1 VASARF
7 LQISDLHLGAPF
19 GWLAPERRAERRREQ
34 QRALE
39 DAVAEA
45 IHRRVEGILIA
56 GDLFDREGVDAQ
68 TLAFA
73 VHVFEAPGCPPVLI
87 APGNHDP
94 WSLTSPYWN
103 ARLLGARGWSW
114 PEHVHVFTSAR
125 WSARRL
131 AGSPVE
137 VWGRSFT
144 TGIPS
149 AERPLDPAM
158 LGDASRENGSALR
171 VAVFHGSREGFL
183 PPGQVTAGPFS
194 DEEARRS
201 PFVYLAAGH
210 YHLRSRLDH
219 AGAVRLAYAGSA
231 IAIAPDE
238 LGAHGALE
246 VRIDRD
252 RVETELVELD
262 RRRVH
267 ELSVDVSGAASED
280 QVDRRI
286 FGALDG
292 AGVRECDLA
301 TVRLQGRLSRG
312 VRWGRPGAELA
323 ARLFHLRVDPRA
335 VRPDHDLESLRR
347 GSGLTTEERFAR
359 ALLERIQS
367 EDDPDRRAVIE
378 SALYYGL
385 DALRLREV
393 TPGYEEL
400 GE

>member
-1 VASARF
+1 VAAARF

-252 RVETELVELD
+252 RVETEFVELD

-280 QVDRRI
+280 QVDRGSRA
-286 FGALDG
+286 GCRAACAG
-292 AGVRECDLA
+292 AGREP
-301 TVRLQGRLSRG
+301 S
-312 VRWGRPGAELA
+312 
-323 ARLFHLRVDPRA
+323 
-335 VRPDHDLESLRR
+335 S
-347 GSGLTTEERFAR
+347 
-359 ALLERIQS
+359 
-367 EDDPDRRAVIE
+367 RRASST
-378 SALYYGL
+378 SASTLEPCGPTTTSNRCG
-385 DALRLREV
+385 AAPASPRRSASHGPCSSGSRAR
-393 TPGYEEL
+393 TTRTGAP
-400 GE
+400 

>member
-1 VASARF
+1 VAAARF

-19 GWLAPERRAERRREQ
+19 GWLAPERRTERRREQ

-45 IHRRVEGILIA
+45 VRRRVDAILIA

-73 VHVFEAPGCPPVLI
+73 VRVFDPPGCPPVFI

-94 WSLTSPYWN
+94 WSLSSPFWN
-103 ARLLGARGWSW
+103 ARLLEARGWSW

-125 WSARRL
+125 WTGCGIP
-131 AGSPVE
+131 GSPIE

-149 AERPLDPAM
+149 AERPLDTAM
-158 LGDASRENGSALR
+158 LADVPRDGGTALR
-171 VAVFHGSREGFL
+171 VGVFHGSREGFL
-183 PPGQVTAGPFS
+183 PPGQITAGPFS
-194 DEEARRS
+194 DEEALLS

-210 YHLRSRLDH
+210 YHVRSRLDH
-219 AGAVRLAYAGSA
+219 AGSARLAYAGSP
-231 IAIAPDE
+231 IALTPGE
-238 LGAHGALE
+238 LGDHGALE

-252 RVETELVELD
+252 RVETEFVELD

-267 ELSVDVSGAASED
+267 ELSVDVSGAVSED

-286 FGALDG
+286 LAALDA
-292 AGVRECDLA
+292 AGIRDRDLA
-301 TVRLQGRLSRG
+301 TVRLSGRLPRG
-312 VRWGRPGAELA
+312 VRCPSPGAELA
-323 ARLFHLRVDPRA
+323 ARLFHLRIDPGA
-335 VRPDHDLESLRR
+335 VRPDHDLDSLRR
-347 GSGLTTEERFAR
+347 GSGVTTEERFAR
-359 ALLERIQS
+359 TLLERLER
-367 EDDPDRRAVIE
+367 EDDPDQLAVIE

-400 GE
+400 GR